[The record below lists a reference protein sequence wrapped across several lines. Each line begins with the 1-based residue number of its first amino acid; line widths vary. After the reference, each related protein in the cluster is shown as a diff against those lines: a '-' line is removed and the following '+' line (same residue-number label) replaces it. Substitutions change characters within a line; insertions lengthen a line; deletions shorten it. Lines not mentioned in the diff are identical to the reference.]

1 MRRCRTVRHFLCRR
15 LKPARGSYNQPTQDS
30 RPGLRFFVPRSG
42 TPALASL
49 TAGIPPRIVIPTEG
63 FSTSGG
69 TCLSGVPPDSGSYL
83 RLPSAEARGQAPPSH
98 TVGLGWLSN
107 WHNASASGAKDDSP
121 PFQRW
126 VGVEL
131 RCESPG
137 DDRAFRWGRFHVPC
151 PRHSVI
157 FFPASHR

>member
-83 RLPSAEARGQAPPSH
+83 RLPSAEEAVTKLPVQSTRWNKALQQRSNQPRSGGFVVSQGREPLVRWEIAPSR
-98 TVGLGWLSN
+98 VA
-107 WHNASASGAKDDSP
+107 ASLVS
-121 PFQRW
+121 
-126 VGVEL
+126 
-131 RCESPG
+131 
-137 DDRAFRWGRFHVPC
+137 
-151 PRHSVI
+151 
-157 FFPASHR
+157 